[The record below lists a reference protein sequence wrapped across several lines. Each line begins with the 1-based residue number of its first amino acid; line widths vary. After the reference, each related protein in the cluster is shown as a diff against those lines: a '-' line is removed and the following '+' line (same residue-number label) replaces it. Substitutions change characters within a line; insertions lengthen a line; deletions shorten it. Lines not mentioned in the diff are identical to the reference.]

1 MLATRKA
8 ESTTQVIGQ
17 MVPQRKAVHPL
28 VTTHLYREELGG
40 GGPEGSPSPNHNR
53 PGLLSGAFEN
63 WALGPDPYSGKE
75 WGGAAGKALA
85 LAELG
90 LARRPYPPTQPELE
104 AAAPTLQ
111 RPKMQSQGPR
121 PS

>member
-1 MLATRKA
+1 M
-8 ESTTQVIGQ
+8 
-17 MVPQRKAVHPL
+17 PQRKAVHPL

-63 WALGPDPYSGKE
+63 WALGPRPYSGKE
-75 WGGAAGKALA
+75 WAGLAGKALA

-90 LARRPYPPTQPELE
+90 LARRPYPPTQPGTGGSSSHPAE
-104 AAAPTLQ
+104 AESAEPAPPLT
-111 RPKMQSQGPR
+111 
-121 PS
+121 PSPAFLADLVA